1 MPKIPRGSPKVSYKR
16 RPGDPRQGYNRRNH
30 MYFTIVFEVS
40 SLYAQLARRGALEA
54 LGVDFRRQ
62 EGAPKGLKW
71 SRNAARKRPE
81 NDLKTELV
89 LDAVWKPSWSSKRGW
104 DAAGRRNGG
113 GLRGGIKGWGLKHC
127 KEFS

>member
-1 MPKIPRGSPKVSYKR
+1 MC
-16 RPGDPRQGYNRRNH
+16 
-30 MYFTIVFEVS
+30 FTIVFEVS

-62 EGAPKGLKW
+62 EGAPKGPKW

-81 NDLKTELV
+81 NDLKIELV
-89 LDAVWKPSWSSKRGW
+89 LEAVLEPSWSPKRGW

-113 GLRGGIKGWGLKHC
+113 GLRGGGKGGGAKAL
-127 KEFS
+127 